1 VNSKNVVSFTGL
13 PIQPPLLWPADP
25 IIRSETM
32 AIQLYERLLLDMTGE
47 NSCAVLTKQI
57 ITLPL
62 KDRLSIR
69 RLVMEFRLDVVVD
82 AGLNL

>member
-1 VNSKNVVSFTGL
+1 
-13 PIQPPLLWPADP
+13 
-25 IIRSETM
+25 M

-47 NSCAVLTKQI
+47 NSCAVLTKQM